1 LKEKKVFTKKVF
13 SKKVG
18 KFAPLIIAPKTKQSI
33 SQLTDSWKKR
43 QIENR
48 INNRVV
54 LVKL

>member
-48 INNRVV
+48 IKNRVV
-54 LVKL
+54 Q